1 MENIT
6 AYTGEAHVT
15 SNQFRAIISSL
26 TGVGSYIADID
37 EHLEP
42 ELSTDNTVKIHSGVL
57 FHHGHV
63 MRVPPGTYDPV
74 TYINGTQGMKRIDL
88 VVARYTKDS
97 SSKKESSEWVVIQGT
112 PAASDPV
119 VPEYTMGN
127 MQDGDSVD
135 DCPVFELHFD
145 GLNVTS
151 IEKVLETF
159 YPINDMA
166 DKMYPAG
173 TLYMSVNNVNPGEI
187 FGGLWESWG
196 AGRVPVGVD
205 VSQSEFNAAGKTGG
219 SKNIDLS
226 HSHMVDEHHHVS
238 TCGFDDN
245 SWYVAQPYGSSI
257 ATCANTVHNN
267 SGYSVNYSSYEKTSP
282 VRLGHTGD
290 SSPGTD
296 SKLSNSQSILQPYI
310 TCYMWVRTA

>member
-88 VVARYTKDS
+88 VVARYMKNS
-97 SSKKESSEWVVIQGT
+97 STKKETSEWVVIQGT

-145 GLNVTS
+145 GLNITS

-166 DKMYPAG
+166 DKMYPVGAI
-173 TLYMSVNNVNPGEI
+173 YMSVNNVNPGEI
-187 FGGLWESWG
+187 FGGLWEAWG
-196 AGRVPVGVD
+196 AGRVPIGVD
-205 VSQSEFNAAGKTGG
+205 ASQGEFNAAGKTGG
-219 SKNIDLS
+219 SKTIDLS
-226 HSHMVDEHHHVS
+226 HSHTVNEHKHIS
-238 TCGFDDN
+238 TCGFDE
-245 SWYVAQPYGSSI
+245 STWYVAQPNGTGVS
-257 ATCANTVHNN
+257 TCGNTTVENTGYAVKYNSFTLAN
-267 SGYSVNYSSYEKTSP
+267 P
-282 VRLGHTGD
+282 VRLGYTGT
-290 SSPGTD
+290 SSPGTN